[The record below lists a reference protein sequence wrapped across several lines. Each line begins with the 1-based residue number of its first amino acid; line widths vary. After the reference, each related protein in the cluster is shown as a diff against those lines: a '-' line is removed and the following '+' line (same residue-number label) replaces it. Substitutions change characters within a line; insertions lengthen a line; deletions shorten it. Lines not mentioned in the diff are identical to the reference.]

1 MPVQV
6 HLINV
11 DAGQD
16 AVFGAVSTAEGWSR
30 WFTPQVRGDFS
41 AGGEVVCELVDR
53 TPIRLRMTSI
63 KPADEVAWTA
73 LEGPF
78 AAAGAST
85 AISLSAAGDGR
96 TRVRLEHDTPPIPG
110 DDLAAC
116 NTYWGILLGQLRHYC
131 QTRDAA
137 TVL

>member
-1 MPVQV
+1 V

-11 DAGQD
+11 GAGQD
-16 AVFGAVSTAEGWSR
+16 AVFDAVSTAEGWSR
-30 WFTPQVRGDFS
+30 WFTPEVRGDFS
-41 AGGEVVCELVDR
+41 VGGEVVCELVGR
-53 TPIRLRMTSI
+53 TPVRLRMTSI
-63 KPADEVAWTA
+63 KPADEVAWTT

-78 AAAGAST
+78 AAAGATT
-85 AISLSAAGDGR
+85 AIRLSAAGDGR
-96 TRVRLEHDTPPIPG
+96 TSVRLEHDTPPIRE